1 MLPIGQRIGATGGL
15 EVRKC
20 PRLFIGG
27 ERAALGLQQW
37 VGIAVAIGRS
47 RRPGR

>member
-27 ERAALGLQQW
+27 EPVESTRSQA
-37 VGIAVAIGRS
+37 VGITGIHGS
-47 RRPGR
+47 RWPGG

>member
-1 MLPIGQRIGATGGL
+1 MLPVGQRIGATGGL

-27 ERAALGLQQW
+27 ERIEPSA
-37 VGIAVAIGRS
+37 
-47 RRPGR
+47 PGPER